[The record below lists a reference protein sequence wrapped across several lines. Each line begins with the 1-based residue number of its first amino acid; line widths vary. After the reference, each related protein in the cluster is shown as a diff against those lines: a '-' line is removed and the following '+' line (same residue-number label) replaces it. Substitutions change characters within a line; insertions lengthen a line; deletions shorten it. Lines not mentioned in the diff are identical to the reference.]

1 MPSHRRPSAI
11 ARWLDTQR
19 ADGVIR
25 ASPPPSEGTPP
36 HLLLAYQNHRVRH
49 HARSLAGYV
58 DFYDNRLKRHLRQ
71 AFYATD
77 VAVVIEPQSLMCF
90 DALLVASSGCSP
102 EVCGIDT

>member
-1 MPSHRRPSAI
+1 MPAYRRPSDI
-11 ARWLDTQR
+11 ARWLDKQR

-25 ASPPPSEGTPP
+25 SSPPPSEGTPP
-36 HLLLAYQNHRVRH
+36 HLLLAYHHRVRH
-49 HARSLAGYV
+49 HARSLAGYANI
-58 DFYDNRLKRHLRQ
+58 YDHRLERHMRQ

-77 VAVVIEPQSLMCF
+77 VTVVIEPHSLMCF